1 MKSTQNAV
9 ELRVHVKCRFAA
21 TASPCVNCQTARYW
35 HMEDKPL
42 TLAAL
47 AFLALLTLAGIAGA
61 VNYLTP

>member
-1 MKSTQNAV
+1 MPSTSEA
-9 ELRVHVKCRFAA
+9 
-21 TASPCVNCQTARYW
+21 
-35 HMEDKPL
+35 L

>member
-1 MKSTQNAV
+1 MPSAAASLVLARRKY
-9 ELRVHVKCRFAA
+9 AA

-42 TLAAL
+42 TLATL

-61 VNYLTP
+61 VNYLTPP

>member
-1 MKSTQNAV
+1 MPTPSEA
-9 ELRVHVKCRFAA
+9 
-21 TASPCVNCQTARYW
+21 
-35 HMEDKPL
+35 L